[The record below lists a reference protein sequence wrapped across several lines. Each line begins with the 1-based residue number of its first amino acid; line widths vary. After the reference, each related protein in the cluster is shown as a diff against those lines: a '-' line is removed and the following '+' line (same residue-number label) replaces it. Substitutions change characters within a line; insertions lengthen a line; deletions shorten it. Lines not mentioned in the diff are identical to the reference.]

1 MKRPVILN
9 AQGRP
14 ARTAGF
20 GTYGTGGTGPALTH
34 GGYRNPLSGAGGHT
48 DKSDSGFFQPT
59 YLQSRQQLETIYVES
74 WACRKFIDILIDDMT
89 IRWRSS
95 RTTAQACPGHA
106 YPGPTTSASLRPSRS

>member
-20 GTYGTGGTGPALTH
+20 GTYGTGPALTH

-89 IRWRSS
+89 IRWRSTVG
-95 RTTAQACPGHA
+95 R
-106 YPGPTTSASLRPSRS
+106 